1 MGAALAAWQKAIAE
15 YNPETGQLR
24 YREQIFTASFL
35 AAEEH
40 ASAVEETATEGEA
53 GHEEH
58 EAKEPFGTSRFWLYT
73 AISAGLT
80 CFAGLMSG
88 LTVGLLSIDKL
99 ELEMKLENGTDQEK
113 AAARRVLPI
122 LEKHHYL
129 LVTLLLCN
137 AFAMEALPIFL
148 DRLVS
153 AVMAVAIS
161 VTAILFFGEIIPQ
174 AICTGPQQIFIAD
187 KVAPMVNFLMI
198 ACGIIAYPISR
209 ILDYLLGEHH
219 ITRYCTTDL
228 KTLIDLHSKKAF

>member
-1 MGAALAAWQKAIAE
+1 
-15 YNPETGQLR
+15 
-24 YREQIFTASFL
+24 
-35 AAEEH
+35 
-40 ASAVEETATEGEA
+40 
-53 GHEEH
+53 
-58 EAKEPFGTSRFWLYT
+58 
-73 AISAGLT
+73 
-80 CFAGLMSG
+80 
-88 LTVGLLSIDKL
+88 
-99 ELEMKLENGTDQEK
+99 
-113 AAARRVLPI
+113 
-122 LEKHHYL
+122 
-129 LVTLLLCN
+129 
-137 AFAMEALPIFL
+137 MEALPIFL